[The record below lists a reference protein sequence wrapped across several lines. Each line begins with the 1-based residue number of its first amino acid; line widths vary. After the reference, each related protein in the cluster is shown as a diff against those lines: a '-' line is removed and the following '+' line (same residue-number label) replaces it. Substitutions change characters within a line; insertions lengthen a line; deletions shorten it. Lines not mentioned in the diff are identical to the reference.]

1 LNDLK
6 DKRIFTVDCFAL
18 WTLQMYIKIQFIWLK
33 KIVFRWK
40 KLEYVLH
47 NRWSV

>member
-18 WTLQMYIKIQFIWLK
+18 WLMK
-33 KIVFRWK
+33 KKTNFM
-40 KLEYVLH
+40 VLTILFY
-47 NRWSV
+47 